1 MRGLGW
7 GPRVPADPRVALT
20 GSGSARGRP
29 RVPGAMGRRASDPV
43 WWGDGGGATPGR
55 GPPQPFEGTRRPL
68 PVWKVGAQLA
78 ASAGSTFHKRSVRPR
93 QI

>member
-43 WWGDGGGATPGR
+43 WWGDGGEPHQDGD
-55 GPPQPFEGTRRPL
+55 PPSLSKAPVGHFLFGKSERSSL
-68 PVWKVGAQLA
+68 PALVQLFTNA
-78 ASAGSTFHKRSVRPR
+78 M
-93 QI
+93 